1 MPASITQANRTISI
15 DTPLGQDVLIL
26 RAFTG
31 TEAVSQLFRF
41 QIDLVSDDAE
51 IDYDAIIGRNVTI
64 AVRLE
69 DESTRRYFNGHVSRF
84 TQLPSEGR
92 LARYQAVVEPWL
104 WFLTR
109 TSDCKIFQ
117 KKSVPDIVQEI
128 FRTFGFQNF
137 ELQLNRSYTPWEYCV
152 QYRETAFNFISRLLE
167 QEGIFF
173 FFRHEQGRHTLIL
186 ADTPSAHK
194 PCPDQPDARYHLVGG
209 GGYAPGDDTV
219 SSWRMEQEIRP
230 GKYALSDFNFE
241 TPRDSL
247 LSSLASKIDQ
257 GGNSRYEIYD
267 YPGEFANRREAD
279 ETVKLRMEEEEA
291 CHTTITGESSCRG
304 FCSGFRFNLTGHP
317 RSDQNG
323 GYVLTSVTHSA
334 NTGSLLSESDGEGA
348 RYSNNFTAMPA
359 NAPLRPARITPK
371 PMVQGPQTA
380 IVVGPAGEEIFT
392 DKYGRVKVQFHWDR
406 YGKRDE
412 NSSCWVRVS
421 HPWAG
426 KGWGAVSIPRI
437 GQEVVVDFLE
447 GDPDQPLITG
457 RVYNAEQMP
466 PYGLPSGAVVS
477 GIKTNSTK
485 GGGGYNEMSMDD
497 TKGKEKIT
505 IHAQYD
511 MGTTVEHDDTQ
522 TVHNNRTIGVDGTHT
537 ETIKKDTTI
546 KITEGN
552 LVHDVEKGTATYHVK
567 DAVTENFD
575 NTQTTTVKKAVEIWS
590 TDATILVDAKTS
602 IELHTGS
609 SRMVMKSDGSIR
621 IDGKNIEIIGTQEVK
636 LGVGT
641 QTITLNNQEV
651 ASAGAGIKA
660 TAVGVH
666 EISGALVK
674 IN

>member
-219 SSWRMEQEIRP
+219 SSWRMEQEMRP

-575 NTQTTTVKKAVEIWS
+575 NTQTTTVKNAVEIWS

-660 TAVGVH
+660 TAIGVH